1 MKKASIIVPVYNIER
16 YIRGCVESLQAQT
29 EKNIEIL
36 LVDDGGTDKSGEI
49 CEEYA
54 CADKRIQVFHK
65 ENGGISDA
73 RNYGA
78 RQAKGEY
85 LFFIDGDDS
94 VVPHLVEKTVA
105 CADKLQA
112 DMVFFDFES
121 IEEETGRRDLYHY
134 GMPENKVFSARTNP
148 EVLLKSPSACCCL
161 YRKKFWDKSGIR
173 YPKGRHYEDLATT
186 PRFLLQAERIG
197 YVGDEPF
204 YYYMLRKGSI
214 MHSSNFERSYEDR
227 TWVLEFLRD
236 YFSQKERA
244 GEFQKELEY
253 MFFEHGYFVPSK
265 EIILENSK
273 SIWLKKFRIY
283 VEEKYPGF
291 LQNPYIKTLSKKDK
305 ILLFLMKRHLYGIM
319 NILSGLRKKSDSLR
333 Q

>member
-65 ENGGISDA
+65 ENGGLSDA

-204 YYYMLRKGSI
+204 YYYMLR
-214 MHSSNFERSYEDR
+214 
-227 TWVLEFLRD
+227 
-236 YFSQKERA
+236 
-244 GEFQKELEY
+244 
-253 MFFEHGYFVPSK
+253 
-265 EIILENSK
+265 
-273 SIWLKKFRIY
+273 
-283 VEEKYPGF
+283 
-291 LQNPYIKTLSKKDK
+291 
-305 ILLFLMKRHLYGIM
+305 
-319 NILSGLRKKSDSLR
+319 
-333 Q
+333 